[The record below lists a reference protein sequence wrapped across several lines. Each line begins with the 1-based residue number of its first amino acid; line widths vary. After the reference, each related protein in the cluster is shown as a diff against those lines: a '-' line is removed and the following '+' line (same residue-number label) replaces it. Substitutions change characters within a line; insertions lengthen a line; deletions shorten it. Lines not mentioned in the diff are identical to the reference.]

1 MLDSKTLDS
10 FVEFQDGKFYEL
22 APTNIPKELTKTL
35 EEQIAAQGTPEPDMG
50 PALSLADGIIVETF
64 GLDVEYVH
72 IWKFPKYW
80 FVEYWDGD
88 ATVARIVI
96 WYVSD
101 YLEFQAKWLNSI
113 CQKIMAASS
122 YHEWRDLIE
131 RGREKEE
138 EASDK

>member
-1 MLDSKTLDS
+1 MLDDTTLRS
-10 FVEFQDGKFYEL
+10 FVEFRDGRFCEL
-22 APTNIPKELTKTL
+22 PEMNIPVEIMRVLG
-35 EEQIAAQGTPEPDMG
+35 EQRAAQRTPEPDLSI
-50 PALSLADGIIVETF
+50 ALSLEGGIIIETF

-88 ATVARIVI
+88 GTVARILVFNTT
-96 WYVSD
+96 D
-101 YLEFQAKWLNSI
+101 YLEFQAKWLNST